1 MSHIV
6 IIDDSRVALRLAKKA
21 LEGAGH
27 TVQTMEDPGDFD
39 PHEGIPPNLLLV
51 DINMPQFYG
60 DDVVAYIRAEWS
72 LAAPILL
79 FSNVPEDELKERAE
93 NCGADGYISKNWGLD
108 ILVTKVNGLLGAG
121 G

>member
-6 IIDDSRVALRLAKKA
+6 IIDDSRVALRLAKNA
-21 LEGAGH
+21 LEAVGH
-27 TVQTMEDPGDFD
+27 SVQTMEDPGEFD
-39 PHEGIPPNLLLV
+39 PKAGVPADLLLV

-60 DDVVAYIRAEWS
+60 DDVVSFIRAEWS
-72 LAAPILL
+72 LTTPILL

-108 ILVTKVNGLLGAG
+108 VLVTKVNDTLGA
-121 G
+121 